1 VKAAQL
7 GRPFTCSNCRSS
19 LRERFSIGLLQGN
32 FPERAPTQKI
42 DGSRVSRAGNARKTK
57 IALSLECM
65 QSCRTGM
72 HLGRNYLLW
81 SLLAATIPGSTEM
94 HPAGGV
100 EVGASVRRWGAERH
114 GDSRYR
120 RDMIVFRHLGP
131 VLTLRGGGSG
141 SESTIDSCLNPCLV
155 GFLTFILSPRMMWR
169 AERHVPYMPDDHG
182 DVLWGTEDMEAHDS
196 FDTLTAGLNQR
207 IGSLPTPTIEHNAIK
222 RRRQLGVGGFA
233 VVFEADIPGKGKASG
248 GWSRTCACKVFS
260 FIAGMGERQTNF
272 FKNWLH
278 ELKVLDYLSA
288 RPDCGVVDFY
298 GFSLRHEE
306 AEAKI
311 VVQVCSGPECIECMV
326 FGKLGCGY
334 CGYMNI
340 HIYIHIYI
348 FLLGSVGLCCE
359 KC

>member
-1 VKAAQL
+1 MHAIL
-7 GRPFTCSNCRSS
+7 
-19 LRERFSIGLLQGN
+19 E
-32 FPERAPTQKI
+32 
-42 DGSRVSRAGNARKTK
+42 TK

-65 QSCRTGM
+65 KSCRTGM
-72 HLGRNYLLW
+72 HSGRNYLLW
-81 SLLAATIPGSTEM
+81 ALLAATIPGSTEM
-94 HPAGGV
+94 HPSGGV

-114 GDSRYR
+114 GDSRYS
-120 RDMIVFRHLGP
+120 RDMIVFQHLGP
-131 VLTLRGGGSG
+131 LPTLRGGGSG

-326 FGKLGCGY
+326 FEKRLIELMRHLIYGTAQLRLLRVYRTCRIHLGYTNRCI
-334 CGYMNI
+334 C
-340 HIYIHIYI
+340 I
-348 FLLGSVGLCCE
+348 FLHKILCIAICS
-359 KC
+359 CFNS